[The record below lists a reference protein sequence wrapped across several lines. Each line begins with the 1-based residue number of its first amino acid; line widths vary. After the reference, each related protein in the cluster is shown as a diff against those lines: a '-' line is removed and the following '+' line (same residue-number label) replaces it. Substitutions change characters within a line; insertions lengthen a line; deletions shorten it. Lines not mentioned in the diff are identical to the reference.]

1 MKLEANNDVK
11 HQSKLDVTCQ
21 NGRAQI
27 NNELVVIANQ
37 AKASI
42 THPKVLTLYLK
53 VTNRPD

>member
-1 MKLEANNDVK
+1 MKLEANNDVN

-21 NGRAQI
+21 NGRSQI

-37 AKASI
+37 AKAFI

-53 VTNRPD
+53 